1 MALGLATIA
10 DSLALREL
18 ALSYA
23 RHADRR
29 EPELLAALFAR
40 DGELRMVRRGDTGP
54 PTVSRGRAEITAVVA
69 RLRRLEATFHFVGN
83 HTVDIAG
90 DAATG
95 EVYCLAHHV
104 SARGHERID
113 HVMFIRYQDRYRRYG
128 EKWLFIERE
137 LHVDWTEDHL
147 VNSPSTS

>member
-1 MALGLATIA
+1 MTSRDPNRDDMAL
-10 DSLALREL
+10 RRL

-29 EPELLAALFAR
+29 EPDLFASLFEP

-54 PTVSRGRAEITAVVA
+54 PGVSRGRTEIAKAVA
-69 RLRRLEATFHFVGN
+69 RLSRFEATLHFVGN
-83 HTVDIAG
+83 HTIDITG
-90 DAATG
+90 DDATG

-104 SARGHERID
+104 SARGDDRID
-113 HVMFIRYQDRYRRYG
+113 HVMFIRYQDRYRRHG
-128 EKWLFIERE
+128 EEWLFAERE

-147 VNSPSTS
+147 VNPPDTR